1 MWMVGPSKF
10 LIQQCCV
17 ILSFLIIEELTA
29 QTIQNDV
36 PEIIDDE
43 NSTNWNVFRLS
54 QKPESKTNWNPNQ
67 PDYYSGPIY
76 YGGSSSK
83 YPSPIVIILIIISPS
98 VAALFF
104 ASCKY
109 LIRFCR

>member
-17 ILSFLIIEELTA
+17 ILSFLIIEELMA

-43 NSTNWNVFRLS
+43 NSTNWNVIQLG
-54 QKPESKTNWNPNQ
+54 QKPNWNPRL
-67 PDYYSGPIY
+67 PDHFSGPIY
-76 YGGSSSK
+76 YGGSSKSNL
-83 YPSPIVIILIIISPS
+83 PTIVIILIIIAFLS
-98 VAALFF
+98 VAAVFF